1 MREASLARLPA
12 LALLVVSLP
21 ALSTAVAAQ
30 STPLA
35 GHRAVYELSLEDG
48 ATSKAVETAR
58 GRILYEFTGT
68 ACEGY
73 TQTFAQIVELSGG
86 DIGRRVSATRSTSFE
101 EGDGSILRFNTQNRS
116 PSGETEDR
124 DGVAEKVGPGIS
136 VTLKKP
142 AATSFKLDEAM
153 FPTAHVKKII
163 AAARAGETTL
173 AATVYDGSDKD
184 NRGHDTF
191 AVIGKPVAEGAEE
204 VEPSLRA
211 AGWDKVARW
220 PVSVSYF
227 EPGATNQTPQY
238 IVSFELLEN
247 GVSRKLKL
255 DYGEFALKGEITR
268 MEVLPTP
275 ACDK

>member
-1 MREASLARLPA
+1 MRHLHPARLSA
-12 LALLVVSLP
+12 LALIASSLP
-21 ALSTAVAAQ
+21 VLSTAATAQ
-30 STPLA
+30 SVPLA
-35 GHRAVYELSLEDG
+35 AHRAVYELALEEG
-48 ATSKAVETAR
+48 ATSKTIEAAR
-58 GRILYEFTGT
+58 GRILYEFTGS

-73 TQTFAQIVELSGG
+73 TQTFGQIVELSGG
-86 DIGRRVSATRSTSFE
+86 DIGNRVSATRSTSFE
-101 EGDGSILRFNTQNRS
+101 EADGSMLRFNVQNRS

-124 DGVAEKVGPGIS
+124 DGIGQKEGAGIS

-142 AATSFKLDEAM
+142 KPESFKLADAI

-163 AAARAGETTL
+163 EAAKAGETTL
-173 AATVYDGSDKD
+173 TATVFDGSDKD
-184 NRGHDTF
+184 NEGHDTF

-204 VEPSLRA
+204 IEPSLRA
-211 AGWDKVARW
+211 AGWDKMARW

-255 DYGEFALKGEITR
+255 DYGEFALKGEISR
-268 MEVLPTP
+268 LEVLKTAP
-275 ACDK
+275 CDK

>member
-1 MREASLARLPA
+1 MRDASLARLPA
-12 LALLVVSLP
+12 LAFLAVSLP
-21 ALSTAVAAQ
+21 ALSTAAAAQ
-30 STPLA
+30 SVPLA

-48 ATSKAVETAR
+48 ATSKAIEAAR

-101 EGDGSILRFNTQNRS
+101 EGDGSVLRFNTQNRS
-116 PSGETEDR
+116 PSGESEDR
-124 DGVAEKVGPGIS
+124 DGVAEKAGPSVS

-142 AATSFKLDEAM
+142 AAASFKLDEAM

-184 NRGHDTF
+184 NQGHDTF

-211 AGWDKVARW
+211 AGWDKVVRW

-227 EPGATNQTPQY
+227 EPGAANQTPQY

-275 ACDK
+275 PCDK